1 MRLPIFGV
9 LLLLSLG
16 TFLRADESSGQ
27 LGLTIT
33 AKIGGLE
40 IQESNLI
47 FTEKPDHIHVIVDAF
62 PYRDAIKALG
72 KAFSWLEFSKA
83 LAKDTLLRRY
93 PKAQR
98 AAIDVVEYPERDDY
112 GAPRWDSVVRLGSF
126 DAKRSGDKV
135 SVRPRAQAG
144 P

>member
-1 MRLPIFGV
+1 MRLPLFG
-9 LLLLSLG
+9 LLLLLG
-16 TFLRADESSGQ
+16 LGSALRADDSTGQ
-27 LGLTIT
+27 LGLTST
-33 AKIGGLE
+33 VQIGGLE

-62 PYRDAIKALG
+62 PYRDAIKARG
-72 KAFSWLEFSKA
+72 KAFSWLEFAKS

-98 AAIDVVEYPERDDY
+98 AVIDVVEYPQRDDY
-112 GAPRWDSVVRLGSF
+112 GAPRWDSVVRLGAF
-126 DAKRSGDKV
+126 EAKRSADKV
-135 SVRPRAQAG
+135 AVKPRAKAA